1 MIQNRPKTFHLV
13 VPKFFQLLE
22 MKSVYQFVAKNLV
35 TSDLSP
41 GVAGADKSNNMCA
54 SIGFLTRHSN
64 SLPTK
69 VSKIF

>member
-54 SIGFLTRHSN
+54 CKHWFSHASQQQSAYKG
-64 SLPTK
+64 
-69 VSKIF
+69 V